1 MENQKPF
8 IKIKIT
14 KHAFIFLLC
23 VLFNGFI
30 LFAQEKPTA
39 SAQEVADKLSNPVS
53 GMISVPLQGNL
64 DYGIGSYNGSKYTT
78 NIQPVLP
85 INLSRK
91 LNLITRYIVPL
102 VDQRDISAENT
113 NQFGL
118 SDATVSAFFTPV
130 EKKHGIIWAVG
141 PAFLIP
147 IGTSDLLSARK
158 WGIGPTA
165 LLLKQSNGLT
175 YGFLVNQIWSVAGD
189 ENRDEVNQMF
199 LQPTFAK
206 NFKSGAGLGLSSEI
220 NFNWQTGN
228 TTADLI
234 PSVSGVTKYG
244 KQVVSMSIGPRIPL
258 AGPASSRPD
267 WGLRASL
274 TFVFPK

>member
-1 MENQKPF
+1 MENQTPF
-8 IKIKIT
+8 IKMRIMKQ
-14 KHAFIFLLC
+14 AFIILLC
-23 VLFNGFI
+23 VLLNGLM
-30 LFAQEKPTA
+30 LFAQEKPTV

-78 NIQPVLP
+78 NIQPVVP
-85 INLSRK
+85 INLNRK

-102 VDQRDISAENT
+102 VDQRDLSAENT

-130 EKKHGIIWAVG
+130 EKKHGVIWAVG

-147 IGTSDLLSARK
+147 IGTSDLLSSRK
-158 WGIGPTA
+158 WGIVPTA

-189 ENRDEVNQMF
+189 KNRSDINQMF

-220 NFNWQTGN
+220 NFNWQTGS

-234 PSVSGVTKYG
+234 PTVSGVTRYG
-244 KQVVSMSIGPRIPL
+244 KQVVSMSVGPRIPM

>member
-1 MENQKPF
+1 MIMKQ
-8 IKIKIT
+8 
-14 KHAFIFLLC
+14 AFIILLC
-23 VLFNGFI
+23 VLLNGFM

-78 NIQPVLP
+78 NIQPVIP
-85 INLSRK
+85 INLNRK

-102 VDQRDISAENT
+102 VDQRDVSGENT

-147 IGTSDLLSARK
+147 IGTSDLLSSRK

-189 ENRDEVNQMF
+189 KNRSDVNQMF

-234 PSVSGVTKYG
+234 PTVSGVTKYG

-258 AGPASSRPD
+258 AAPASSRPD

>member
-1 MENQKPF
+1 M
-8 IKIKIT
+8 KIKNT
-14 KHAFIFLLC
+14 PLL
-23 VLFNGFI
+23 LFTAIVFS
-30 LFAQEKPTA
+30 LCAKAQEKPGA

-64 DYGIGSYNGSKYTT
+64 DYGIGPNNGSKYTT
-78 NIQPVLP
+78 NIQPVIP
-85 INLSRK
+85 INLSGK

-102 VDQRDISAENT
+102 VDQRNISGENT
-113 NQFGL
+113 SQFGL

-147 IGTSDLLSARK
+147 IGTSDLLSSRK

-165 LLLKQSNGLT
+165 LLLKQANGLT

-189 ENRDEVNQMF
+189 KNRSDISQMF

-220 NFNWQTGN
+220 NFNWQAGN

-234 PSVSGVTKYG
+234 PSASGVTKFG

-258 AGPASSRPD
+258 GGPAASKPD

>member
-1 MENQKPF
+1 M
-8 IKIKIT
+8 KIKNT
-14 KHAFIFLLC
+14 PLL
-23 VLFNGFI
+23 LFTAIVFS
-30 LFAQEKPTA
+30 LCAKAQEKPGA
-39 SAQEVADKLSNPVS
+39 SAKEVADKLSNPVS

-64 DYGIGSYNGSKYTT
+64 DYGIGPHNGSKYTT
-78 NIQPVLP
+78 NIQPVIP
-85 INLSRK
+85 INLSGK

-102 VDQRDISAENT
+102 VDQRNISGENT
-113 NQFGL
+113 SQFGL

-147 IGTSDLLSARK
+147 IGTSDLLSSRK

-165 LLLKQSNGLT
+165 LLLKQANGLT
-175 YGFLVNQIWSVAGD
+175 YGFLVNQVWSVAGD
-189 ENRDEVNQMF
+189 KNRSDISQMF

-220 NFNWQTGN
+220 NFNWQAGN

-234 PSVSGVTKYG
+234 PSVSGVTKFG

-258 AGPASSRPD
+258 AGPAASKPD

>member
-1 MENQKPF
+1 MNVRFQDKVLLLVTG
-8 IKIKIT
+8 ISLS
-14 KHAFIFLLC
+14 FLT
-23 VLFNGFI
+23 N
-30 LFAQEKPTA
+30 AQEKPA
-39 SAQEVADKLSNPVS
+39 GSAQELADKLSNPVS
-53 GMISVPLQGNL
+53 GLISVPLQSNL
-64 DYGIGSYNGSKYTT
+64 DYGIGQYNGSKYTT
-78 NIQPVLP
+78 NVQPVVP
-85 INLSRK
+85 FNLSPK
-91 LNLITRYIVPL
+91 LNLITRYIVPI
-102 VDQRDISAENT
+102 VDQRDISGENT

-118 SDATVSAFFTPV
+118 SDATVSGFFTPV

-141 PAFLIP
+141 PAFSIP

-175 YGFLVNQIWSVAGD
+175 YGFLVNQIWSVAGA

-234 PSVSGVTKYG
+234 PTVSGVTRYG

-258 AGPASSRPD
+258 AAPASSRPD